1 MIIVTVTGTQTI
13 VKVIRVML
21 TAIATII
28 SIVKQWGL
36 IR

>member
-13 VKVIRVML
+13 VRVML
-21 TAIATII
+21 TAIGTII

-36 IR
+36 IK